1 MHPNHAVISARAI
14 LNVEVRGVGAP
25 VVFLHAAVADT
36 RMWSDQMIGVAAQRK
51 AIAYDRRG
59 FGKTRY
65 AQEDHSSV
73 ADLIAV
79 LDATAGG
86 RKAVLVGCSQGG
98 RVALDAALAYPT
110 RVSGLVLV
118 APNVTG
124 AYEPDKSPEILNL
137 LAAQAKAIEDGD
149 IDTVNAIKARLWLD
163 GPLES
168 EGRVSGKPRD
178 LLYEMN
184 STVLGAPATGSDLDV
199 VQIPP
204 AFDRLGEIKVPVL
217 MIWSELD
224 FPHIKERCQVV
235 ANRMSNCAALEIAGS
250 AHLPSLDKPNDLTA
264 AIVHF
269 ARCEA

>member
-1 MHPNHAVISARAI
+1 MHSDHSVISGSAI

-25 VVFLHAAVADT
+25 VVFLHAAVADA
-36 RMWSDQMIGVAAQRK
+36 RMWSDQMIGVSVQGK

-65 AQEDHSSV
+65 VQEDHSSV

-79 LDATAGG
+79 LDALADGK
-86 RKAVLVGCSQGG
+86 KAVLVGCSQGG
-98 RVALDAALAYPT
+98 RVALDAALEHPT

-124 AYEPDKSPEILNL
+124 AYEPEKSPEISSL
-137 LAAQAKAIEDGD
+137 LAAQAKAIKDGD
-149 IDTVNAIKARLWLD
+149 IDRVNAIKAHLWLD

-168 EGRVSGKPRD
+168 EGRVSGKARD
-178 LLYEMN
+178 LLLDMN
-184 STVLGAPATGSDLDV
+184 SIVLRSTAAGNDLDV

-204 AFDRLGEIKVPVL
+204 AFDRLAEIKVPTL
-217 MIWSELD
+217 MIWGELD

-235 ANRMSNCAALEIAGS
+235 ARRITNCAALEIAGS
-250 AHLPSLDKPNDLTA
+250 AHLPSLDKPNDVTA
-264 AIVHF
+264 AIVQF
-269 ARCEA
+269 VRCEA